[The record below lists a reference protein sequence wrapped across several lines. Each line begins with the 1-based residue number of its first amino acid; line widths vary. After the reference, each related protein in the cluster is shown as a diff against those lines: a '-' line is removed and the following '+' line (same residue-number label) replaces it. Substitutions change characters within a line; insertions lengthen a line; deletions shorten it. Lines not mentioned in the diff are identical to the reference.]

1 MNAAQRRRGRRR
13 VVSRERSENRRIIN
27 PSPRCNKQK
36 RDRVIP
42 IIVRTPLPLNRY
54 TLDDAWRRAAPDQ
67 RETIKFHMCGR
78 QTDSRRHPMKRGR
91 RRRKPREENRTNSSI
106 PRRGQRFSFS
116 PKYRKS
122 PIEEKKT
129 ASRGSVISNAFAR
142 NYRSYGSV

>member
-27 PSPRCNKQK
+27 PSPRCNKRK

-67 RETIKFHMCGR
+67 RETIEFHVCGR

-116 PKYRKS
+116 KNLLKISDRR
-122 PIEEKKT
+122 KKT
-129 ASRGSVISNAFAR
+129 ASCSSVISNAFAR